1 MVHRG
6 APKLDIQCFGPPVR
20 SRTLSQLLIFHND
33 TLSIFIGDF
42 VSFAAAREDLPL
54 KGQIA
59 GFTWMLPKVWLQAT
73 AAMLVLMLS
82 VLQTGNPVLHA
93 SVAVPL
99 GDAFQEH
106 LVV

>member
-1 MVHRG
+1 
-6 APKLDIQCFGPPVR
+6 
-20 SRTLSQLLIFHND
+20 
-33 TLSIFIGDF
+33 
-42 VSFAAAREDLPL
+42 
-54 KGQIA
+54 
-59 GFTWMLPKVWLQAT
+59 MLPKVWLQAT